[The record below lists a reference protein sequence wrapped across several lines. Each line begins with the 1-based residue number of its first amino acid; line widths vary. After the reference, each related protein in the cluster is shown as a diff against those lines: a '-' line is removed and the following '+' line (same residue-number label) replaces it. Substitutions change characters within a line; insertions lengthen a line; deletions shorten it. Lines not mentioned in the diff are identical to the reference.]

1 MTKFI
6 LRRVFYGLFVLLGV
20 ITIVFFLF
28 NILPGDPARM
38 MMGQRAD
45 ISSIEA
51 IQRDLGLDRPLR
63 VQYFNFLND
72 ISPVSWYNQKNK
84 DSYWFFDTK
93 KYSGS
98 TILMRSGSEGVFVL
112 KKPYLRRSYQSGRTV
127 TSIIAEAFPNTAL
140 LAVVSISIAM
150 FFGIIIGIVSA
161 LRRDS
166 VFDRSALVLA
176 VLGMS
181 LPSFFAAI
189 IFAWVFAFILAD
201 FTGLN
206 MVGSLYAVDDF
217 GRGEYLE
224 IRNLILPAVTL
235 GIRPLAVVAELTRN
249 SLLEVLSQDYIRT
262 AYAKG
267 LSKFHVITR
276 HALRNAM
283 NPIITAVS
291 GWFAS
296 LLAGAVFV
304 EYVFDWKG
312 LGIVIVNALE
322 QYDFP
327 VIMGTVL
334 FISVLLI
341 VINIL
346 IDIIYGQLDPRV
358 RVAL

>member
-1 MTKFI
+1 MGKFI
-6 LRRVFYGLFVLLGV
+6 LRRIFYGFFVLLGV

-38 MMGQRAD
+38 MMGQRTD
-45 ISSIEA
+45 ISSLEA

-63 VQYFNFLND
+63 IQYFNFLND
-72 ISPVSWYNQKNK
+72 LSPVSWYNSLKV
-84 DSYWFFDTK
+84 DSYWYLDTA
-93 KYSGS
+93 KYTGYRLL
-98 TILMRSGSEGVFVL
+98 TATGKEGVLVI

-127 TSIIAEAFPNTAL
+127 TDIIGEAFPNTAL
-140 LAVVSISIAM
+140 LAVVSISLAM
-150 FFGIIIGIVSA
+150 LFGIAIGIVSA
-161 LRRDS
+161 LRKDTI
-166 VFDRSALVLA
+166 FDRLALVLS

-189 IFAWVFAFILAD
+189 LFAWIFAFLLAGI
-201 FTGLN
+201 TGLN

-224 IRNLILPAVTL
+224 VRNLILPAITL
-235 GIRPLAVVAELTRN
+235 GIRPLAVVVELTRN

-267 LSKFHVITR
+267 LSKFQVITR

-283 NPIITAVS
+283 NPIITAIS

-296 LLAGAVFV
+296 LMAGAVFV

-312 LGIVIVNALE
+312 LGIVIVDALE

-334 FISVLLI
+334 FISALLI
-341 VINIL
+341 LINIM

-358 RVAL
+358 RIE

>member
-1 MTKFI
+1 MAKFI
-6 LRRVFYGLFVLLGV
+6 LRRIFYGFFVLLGV
-20 ITIVFFLF
+20 ISVVFFLF
-28 NILPGDPARM
+28 NVLPGDPARM

-45 ISSIEA
+45 IASIEA
-51 IQRDLGLDRPLR
+51 IQRDLGLDRPLH

-72 ISPVSWYNQKNK
+72 LSPISWYKHSDEQSYWYLDKNK
-84 DSYWFFDTK
+84 YESYSVLF
-93 KYSGS
+93 S
-98 TILMRSGSEGVFVL
+98 TGREGLVVL
-112 KKPYLRRSYQSGRTV
+112 KKPYLRRSYQSQRTV
-127 TSIIAEAFPNTAL
+127 SSIIGEAFPNTAL
-140 LAVVSISIAM
+140 LAITSISFAM
-150 FFGIIIGIVSA
+150 LIGIVTGIFSA
-161 LRRDS
+161 LKRNTF
-166 VFDRSALVLA
+166 FDRAALVLS

-189 IFAWVFAFILAD
+189 LFAWVFAYLLAD

-217 GRGEYLE
+217 GRGEYLDLK
-224 IRNLILPAVTL
+224 NLILPAIVL
-235 GIRPLAVVAELTRN
+235 GIRPLAVVVELTRN

-267 LSKFHVITR
+267 LSKFRVITR
-276 HALRNAM
+276 HALRNAL

-312 LGIVIVNALE
+312 LGVVIVDALE

-327 VIMGTVL
+327 VIMGVVL

-341 VINIL
+341 LINIF
-346 IDIIYGQLDPRV
+346 IDILYGWLDPRV
-358 RVAL
+358 RME